1 MYQHLAPCLLL
12 SPIGNYTVYGFIIL
26 RIRLKYN
33 ARQRFIL
40 ECYSVMSSRYFTTT
54 FLPLTM

>member
-1 MYQHLAPCLLL
+1 MLIHLAPVFYPLSVIIPYMALL
-12 SPIGNYTVYGFIIL
+12 SCIYC
-26 RIRLKYN
+26 LKYN

>member
-1 MYQHLAPCLLL
+1 MLTHLAPCVL

-26 RIRLKYN
+26 CIRLKYN
-33 ARQRFIL
+33 TRQGFIL
-40 ECYSVMSSRYFTTT
+40 GCYSVMSSRYFTTT

>member
-1 MYQHLAPCLLL
+1 MYQHLAPCLL

-33 ARQRFIL
+33 AR
-40 ECYSVMSSRYFTTT
+40 
-54 FLPLTM
+54 

>member
-1 MYQHLAPCLLL
+1 MLTHLAPCVL
-12 SPIGNYTVYGFIIL
+12 SPICNYTVYGFIIL
-26 RIRLKYN
+26 CIRLKYN

-40 ECYSVMSSRYFTTT
+40 GCYSVMSSRYFTTT